1 MIDPE
6 FGLEDWE
13 KMFVRQWA
21 AGHQMMGRLVRV
33 DDVALCNDYEPSP
46 YEGTYSEE

>member
-1 MIDPE
+1 MSGVSYSE

-21 AGHQMMGRLVRV
+21 AGHKIMGRLVEH
-33 DDVALCNDYEPSP
+33 DWYEEE
-46 YEGTYSEE
+46 EGSDE